1 MDELQRLRDR
11 IDELEQVLGVDR
23 TLTNRLRGAL
33 GISRDQARMLGVLI
47 GRNVVTHEAMYTV
60 MYGARPECDQPSL
73 KIMDVQLCKL
83 RGRLK
88 PHGITFRTLWG
99 EGWQMPME
107 EKAKVRALLVPVDQ
121 ADSTINDLPQFLR
134 PRAA

>member
-1 MDELQRLRDR
+1 MDEVQRLRDR
-11 IDELEQVLGVDR
+11 IDELEQILGVDR
-23 TLTNRLRGAL
+23 SLANRLRGAL
-33 GISRDQARMLGVLI
+33 CISRDQARMLGMLLS
-47 GRNVVTHEAMYTV
+47 RNVVTHEAMYTV
-60 MYGARPECDQPSL
+60 MYGARPECDQPTM

-107 EKAKVRALLVPVDQ
+107 EKAKVRAKLVSVDQ
-121 ADSTINDLPQFLR
+121 ADSTIADLPTFL
-134 PRAA
+134 PHRAA